1 MISYLP
7 TIYPDELVY
16 SWLCRYY
23 IHSGCLTNKM
33 ALDDL
38 LQKRCHNP
46 SKEFIGHLNSNAVKK
61 IEVVISMDRLVID
74 HTMYPQYA
82 RFIPLEEKKKTIH
95 HLGYD
100 FCDPHFLFAV
110 LPRTQNDLYLKYCPL
125 CVQED
130 RELYG
135 ETYWHRKHQIRNML
149 TCYKHKCM
157 LESSDISAKS
167 EHCFS
172 LSSAEEYVKD
182 IKPVMADN
190 QIQRF
195 SEYMADIFDSA
206 IDFEKD
212 VPISAIL
219 HYGLVGTKY
228 LSKTCTTK
236 YTKRLS
242 EDLQAFYTDMGL
254 SEIAS
259 MNQIQ
264 RHWFGDRSDFSVVCQ
279 IAYLVGIS
287 AKDLTQPKLSA
298 EQIEQEKQTHYMI
311 GRIPI
316 QWGKLDNEISPKL
329 EKFAQAVYDGT
340 ASDIGRPERLSEKMV
355 YREFQLEDHRLEQMP
370 KCRSILEKYSESYEE
385 NWSRRLIWAYHKL
398 KSENTTP
405 FYWSDL
411 RRLSGVKKKNI
422 EKVIPYIHKHT
433 DKTTATK
440 IVQIIYACV

>member
-16 SWLCRYY
+16 SLLCRYY

-61 IEVVISMDRLVID
+61 IEEVIPMDRLVLE

-82 RFIPLEEKKKTIH
+82 RFIPLNEKKKAIH
-95 HLGYD
+95 HLWYEV
-100 FCDPHFLFAV
+100 CDPHFLFAI
-110 LPRTQNDLYLKYCPL
+110 LPRTQNDLHLKYCPL

-130 RELYG
+130 REKYG
-135 ETYWHRKHQIRNML
+135 ETYWHRTHQIRNMKS
-149 TCYKHKCM
+149 CYKHKCM
-157 LESSDISAKS
+157 LVSSDVSAKS

-172 LSSAEEYVKD
+172 LSSAEECVKN
-182 IKPVMADN
+182 IKPVMADSN
-190 QIQRF
+190 IQRF
-195 SEYMADIFDSA
+195 SEYMANVFDSA
-206 IDFEKD
+206 IDFDKD
-212 VPISAIL
+212 IPISAVL

-236 YTKRLS
+236 YTKKLS
-242 EDLQAFYTDMGL
+242 EDLQAFYTEMGL

-259 MNQIQ
+259 LSQIQ
-264 RHWFGDRSDFSVVCQ
+264 RLWFGKRFDFSVVCQ
-279 IAYLVGIS
+279 IAYFIGMS
-287 AKDLTQPKLSA
+287 AEELTHPELSA

-311 GRIPI
+311 DKQPI
-316 QWGKLDNEISPKL
+316 NWKQLDNELSPKL
-329 EKFAQAVYDGT
+329 EKFAQAVYNGT
-340 ASDIGRPERLSEKMV
+340 ASNIGRPERVSEKMV
-355 YREFQLEDHRLEQMP
+355 YRQFQLEDHRLEQMP
-370 KCRSILEKYSESYEE
+370 KCRAIFEKYSEPYEE
-385 NWSRRLIWAYHKL
+385 NWSRRIIWAYHKL
-398 KSENTTP
+398 KAETDI

-422 EKVIPYIHKHT
+422 GKVIPYIHKHT
-433 DKTTATK
+433 DRTTANT
-440 IVQIIYACV
+440 IIKLVNA